1 MSLPFICLCVLVFCA
16 LIAAIRI
23 ILGPTVWDRLL
34 ALNMI
39 SAKILIAI
47 VLIAALTG
55 RSFLLDIALVYAL
68 LGYISTVLFARIVRD
83 WRDRT

>member
-1 MSLPFICLCVLVFCA
+1 MSLAFICLCVLIFCA
-16 LIAAIRI
+16 IIAAVRI

-47 VLIAALTG
+47 VLIAALTE

>member
-16 LIAAIRI
+16 LIAAVRI